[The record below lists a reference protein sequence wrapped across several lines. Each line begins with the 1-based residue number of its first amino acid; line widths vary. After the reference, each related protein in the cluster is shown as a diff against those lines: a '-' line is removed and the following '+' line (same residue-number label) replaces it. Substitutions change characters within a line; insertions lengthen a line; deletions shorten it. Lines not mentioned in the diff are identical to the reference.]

1 MHHDDDVSARAYGLR
16 ITRLLIGA
24 VAEVLRVEKRVDAEP
39 AGQAHR
45 AVVARVVHEQH
56 LVDDGM
62 WKVGIGPL
70 ERRLRLVGGPDPD
83 DPLPPPPGASRQ
95 PGSPPPAAARPPP
108 A

>member
-24 VAEVLRVEKRVDAEP
+24 VAEVPRVQKRVDAEP

-45 AVVARVVHEQH
+45 AVAAGVVHEQH

-62 WKVGIGPL
+62 WNVGIRPL
-70 ERRLRLVGGPDPD
+70 ERRLRLEGGQDHD
-83 DPLPPPPGASRQ
+83 DFLPLQHGASR
-95 PGSPPPAAARPPP
+95 
-108 A
+108 